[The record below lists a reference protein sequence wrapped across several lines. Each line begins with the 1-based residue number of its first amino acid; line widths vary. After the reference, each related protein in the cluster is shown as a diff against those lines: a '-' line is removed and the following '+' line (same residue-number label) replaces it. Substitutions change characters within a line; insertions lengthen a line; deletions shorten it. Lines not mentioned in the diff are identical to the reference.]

1 VAEAFYLRVPLLI
14 LSADRPLGYA
24 GHQKGQVIQQVG
36 VLSPHVHASLSWS
49 PDLKPSPAVPH
60 DASEVVREAL
70 RLAVQR
76 QGPVHVNVHLEE
88 PLYQGL
94 PSEEPSEYGLGTEG
108 TVASEGTGGTGASEG
123 LPLAPPK
130 ALVDDLHECLLQG
143 SPVWFLAGMGGPS
156 HALTQALEQVEK
168 AGWGI
173 LFKEDLANIPGGI
186 RLVEGLLDL
195 APTEPPG
202 MLLSW
207 GGPLVSKSLQEYLR
221 THQPRSHWRLDARG
235 DAIDTYNCLHGVW
248 AAPPE
253 TALPAL
259 LREIHPRHSE
269 YNLERHRLNRLWT
282 EQVHQ
287 KVQQDRA
294 SGYAD
299 LPFSDGYA
307 LWQIR
312 HLVQGA
318 RVHLGN
324 SSLVR
329 KWLALPDTE
338 GPPLYLHANR
348 GTSGIEGVVST
359 ALGDAL
365 GDALGGALGDAL
377 GNDRQ
382 FSYRADE
389 PPASVQEEVWVV
401 NGDLSTAYDAGA
413 WLVEPRPLFK
423 VCLINNK
430 GGDIFR
436 QMPGPAPLKECE
448 SLFATPRS
456 IDWRSWCAGYG
467 LPHYKAVDAAGLR
480 EGLTWLQTQH
490 TAAVL
495 EIATE
500 PEANRAAEKILNQT
514 RSNALRSITN
524 L

>member
-1 VAEAFYLRVPLLI
+1 MDRLLGNPTFAKHYLHDLARHLREAGVKEVVVCPGSRSAPLTLGLVRSSWFRTVVSVDERAAGFVALGLGLRNRRPVVLVCTSGTAVLNTGPAVAEAFYLRVPLLI

-221 THQPRSHWRLDARG
+221 THQPRSHWRLDAG
-235 DAIDTYNCLHGVW
+235 AMPSTPTIASMGYG
-248 AAPPE
+248 PP
-253 TALPAL
+253 
-259 LREIHPRHSE
+259 HPKRPC
-269 YNLERHRLNRLWT
+269 RPC
-282 EQVHQ
+282 
-287 KVQQDRA
+287 
-294 SGYAD
+294 SGR
-299 LPFSDGYA
+299 S
-307 LWQIR
+307 I
-312 HLVQGA
+312 
-318 RVHLGN
+318 
-324 SSLVR
+324 
-329 KWLALPDTE
+329 PDT
-338 GPPLYLHANR
+338 PN
-348 GTSGIEGVVST
+348 TTWS
-359 ALGDAL
+359 
-365 GDALGGALGDAL
+365 
-377 GNDRQ
+377 
-382 FSYRADE
+382 
-389 PPASVQEEVWVV
+389 
-401 NGDLSTAYDAGA
+401 
-413 WLVEPRPLFK
+413 
-423 VCLINNK
+423 
-430 GGDIFR
+430 
-436 QMPGPAPLKECE
+436 
-448 SLFATPRS
+448 AT
-456 IDWRSWCAGYG
+456 D
-467 LPHYKAVDAAGLR
+467 
-480 EGLTWLQTQH
+480 
-490 TAAVL
+490 
-495 EIATE
+495 
-500 PEANRAAEKILNQT
+500 
-514 RSNALRSITN
+514 
-524 L
+524 